1 MMNKAW
7 QIVIVVVLIVVLIG
21 AVSVGVGL
29 ITGASMD
36 RVFNVLDSRYNI
48 TIYYE
53 YITGEL
59 IPALLDAGIIISQ

>member
-1 MMNKAW
+1 MRKAW
-7 QIVIVVVLIVVLIG
+7 QIVMAVVLIVVLIG

-29 ITGASMD
+29 ITGANMD
-36 RVFNVLDSRYNI
+36 RVFNVLDNEYNL

-59 IPALLDAGIIISQ
+59 IPALLDAGIIRQ

>member
-1 MMNKAW
+1 MRRVW
-7 QIVIVVVLIVVLIG
+7 PIVMTVVLIVVLIG

-29 ITGASMD
+29 ITGANMD
-36 RVFNVLDSRYNI
+36 RVFNLLDNQYNL

-59 IPALLDAGIIISQ
+59 IPALLDAGIIVK

>member
-1 MMNKAW
+1 MRRVW
-7 QIVIVVVLIVVLIG
+7 PIVMTVVLIVVLIG

-29 ITGASMD
+29 ITGANMD
-36 RVFNVLDSRYNI
+36 RVFNVLDNQYNL

-59 IPALLDAGIIISQ
+59 IPALLDAGIIIK

>member
-1 MMNKAW
+1 MRRVW
-7 QIVIVVVLIVVLIG
+7 PIVMTVVLIVVLIG

-29 ITGASMD
+29 ITGANMD
-36 RVFNVLDSRYNI
+36 RVFNVLDNQYNL

-59 IPALLDAGIIISQ
+59 IPALLDAGIIVK

>member
-1 MMNKAW
+1 MRKAW
-7 QIVIVVVLIVVLIG
+7 QIVMTVVLIVVLIG

-29 ITGASMD
+29 ITGANMD
-36 RVFNVLDSRYNI
+36 RVFNVLDDHYNL

-59 IPALLDAGIIISQ
+59 IPALLDAGIIRQ

>member
-1 MMNKAW
+1 MRKAW
-7 QIVIVVVLIVVLIG
+7 QIVIAVVLIVVLIG

-29 ITGASMD
+29 ITGANMD
-36 RVFNVLDSRYNI
+36 RVFNVLDNEYNL

-59 IPALLDAGIIISQ
+59 IPALLDAGIVRR